1 MGISLQK
8 GGNISLSKVEPGLR
22 SVQIGLGW
30 AEGLYDIDASAFLLA
45 GNGKVRSDADFIF
58 YNQPESSDGSVRHLG
73 DNRSGVGE
81 GDDEMLKVQLE
92 QVPPA
97 LERIVFAVT
106 LHEAVER
113 GYDFSQVRD
122 GYIRVL
128 GIGDKELVRFDLGT
142 LGAETALIVGELYR
156 HQGEWKFRAIG
167 QGFAGGLGPLASHFG
182 VGVNE
187 APPAAP
193 PPSIP
198 PPAPTLLTP
207 PPPPPVPPPPPP
219 APMRVRLSKPGA
231 SQAMAMASNTQAVRI
246 TATWVDN
253 GDASANNDDLDLR
266 AGILWPDGRFEMV
279 HCNALGHL
287 DKRPFIKHGGDV
299 QVGSKA
305 QPGSENMQ
313 LNPAISRHAGG
324 PVAVVFSVYSAVS
337 NGAVS
342 INTLQ
347 PSMRIEHGANQVHC
361 QLDWNPKEDRKE
373 WIGVYTYVLGMVI
386 IRGDTLQIIQGG
398 QKSAKGSESTP
409 LLKWTSP
416 GEVSLSID
424 GPHLFK

>member
-8 GGNISLSKVEPGLR
+8 GGNISLSKMEPGLR

-30 AEGLYDIDASAFLLA
+30 ADGLYDIDASAFLLA

-58 YNQPESSDGSVRHLG
+58 YNQPASSDGSVRHLG

-113 GYDFSQVRD
+113 GHDFSQVRD

-128 GIGDKELVRFDLGT
+128 GTGDKELVRFDLGT

-156 HQGEWKFRAIG
+156 HQAEWKFRAIG

-187 APPAAP
+187 APAQQVPPAAP
-193 PPSIP
+193 LLPP
-198 PPAPTLLTP
+198 L
-207 PPPPPVPPPPPP
+207 PPPPPP

-231 SQAMAMASNTQAVRI
+231 SQAMEMANSTQAVKI

-253 GDASANNDDLDLR
+253 GDASADNDDLDLR

-279 HCNALGHL
+279 HCNAPGQL
-287 DKRPFIKHGGDV
+287 DKMPFLKHSGDV

-347 PSMRIEHGANQVHC
+347 PSMRIEHGANQVQC
-361 QLDWNPKEDRKE
+361 QLDWNPKEDRKQ
-373 WIGVYTYVLGMVI
+373 WIGVFTYVLGMVI
-386 IRGDTLQIIQGG
+386 VRGDTLQIIQGG

-424 GPHLFK
+424 GPCLFK